1 VSVMVLA
8 FMLIVLIA
16 GTVYLLMFY
25 ALWFGGSME
34 TFNIEVHRLLMLQES
49 SVVLSSQQFTSMETF
64 NIEVHHFLM
73 LQEPAVVLS

>member
-16 GTVYLLMFY
+16 GTMYLLMFY

-34 TFNIEVHRLLMLQES
+34 TFNIEVH
-49 SVVLSSQQFTSMETF
+49 
-64 NIEVHHFLM
+64 HFLM
-73 LQEPAVVLS
+73 LQLTTVHIDGNVYPGHVACLFLTYAR